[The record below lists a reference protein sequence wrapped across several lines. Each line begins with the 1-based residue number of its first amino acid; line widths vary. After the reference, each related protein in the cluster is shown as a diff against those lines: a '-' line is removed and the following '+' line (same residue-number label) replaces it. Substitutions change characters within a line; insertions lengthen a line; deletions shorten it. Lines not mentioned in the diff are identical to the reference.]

1 MRVLLISPNREEMNM
16 RTWPLGLACVAEA
29 TRESGHE
36 VRLVDFMAEQN
47 PDSVVKEVI
56 HQFHPD
62 VIGISV
68 RNIDDQNMQ
77 DTRFLLD
84 QVKKVAADCKAY
96 SEARIILGG
105 AGYSMFPSSALEYLG
120 ADMGIQ
126 GEGETAFVDLIQ
138 RIERGSDLS
147 EAPGLYL
154 PGEGLQ
160 GNRRFAKDLDL
171 WPLPN
176 EDLLTSSAYEG
187 EDFWLPVQT
196 RRGCPMRCSYCSTPM
211 IEGRS
216 FRRRSPEIVV
226 QWLRAWVEAGIHHLF
241 FVDNTFNLPPS
252 YAKALCSKII
262 EAQLDITW
270 QCIVYPKNLDQELA
284 ALMAEAGC
292 TDVSLGFESGSEQ
305 ILHAMNKRFKPE
317 DVRFSAQLFA
327 DHGIRRMGFLLLG
340 GPGETGESVEESLAF
355 VDSLD
360 LDAGKISV
368 GIRIYPNTDLAR
380 TAVEERVIEPDDDLL
395 FPKFYMTTAIEDWI
409 FETVEQWMRM
419 RPSWMR

>member
-1 MRVLLISPNREEMNM
+1 
-16 RTWPLGLACVAEA
+16 
-29 TRESGHE
+29 
-36 VRLVDFMAEQN
+36 
-47 PDSVVKEVI
+47 
-56 HQFHPD
+56 
-62 VIGISV
+62 
-68 RNIDDQNMQ
+68 
-77 DTRFLLD
+77 
-84 QVKKVAADCKAY
+84 
-96 SEARIILGG
+96 
-105 AGYSMFPSSALEYLG
+105 
-120 ADMGIQ
+120 
-126 GEGETAFVDLIQ
+126 
-138 RIERGSDLS
+138 
-147 EAPGLYL
+147 
-154 PGEGLQ
+154 
-160 GNRRFAKDLDL
+160 
-171 WPLPN
+171 
-176 EDLLTSSAYEG
+176 
-187 EDFWLPVQT
+187 
-196 RRGCPMRCSYCSTPM
+196 MRCSYCSTPM

-226 QWLRAWVEAGIHHLF
+226 QWLRARVEAGIHHLF

-340 GPGETGESVEESLAF
+340 GPGETRESVEESLAF

-409 FETVEQWMRM
+409 FETVEQWMRT
-419 RPSWMR
+419 RPSWMM